1 MTEAPSVVFLFDV
14 DNTLVDNDR
23 VQAHLKEHLAQTY
36 GTATRDRY
44 WDILEELREELGYV
58 DYLGALERYRI
69 EALHRPEVLR
79 MSIWLVDYP
88 FADRLY
94 PGALDAVK
102 HVQQWGTPVILSD
115 GDAVFQP
122 RKVERSG
129 LWRAF
134 DGRVLIYI
142 HKEQE
147 LDDVAR
153 LYPADHYVMIDDKLR
168 ILSAVKK
175 IWGER
180 VTTVFPK
187 QGHYAFDPDDTG
199 RVSAR
204 RYRACQDQRSRYL
217 RSACIAQEEIGGD
230 RHFKNAALAGRRGDC
245 DLTTANRPPQR
256 RSRVTAVARFPGQT
270 SRCNLK
276 RPSSSLT
283 TRWHS
288 NCLWAVART
297 RNVCRTYRGD

>member
-1 MTEAPSVVFLFDV
+1 MTAAHRVVFLFDV

-36 GTATRDRY
+36 GAATRDRY
-44 WDILEELREELGYV
+44 WAILEELREELGYV
-58 DYLGALERYRI
+58 DYLGALERYRV

-79 MSIWLVDYP
+79 MSSWLVDYP

-102 HVQQWGTPVILSD
+102 HVQQWGTHVILSD

-142 HKEQE
+142 HKEEE

-187 QGHYAFDPDDTG
+187 QGHYALDPEILAQCPPADIELAKIGDL
-199 RVSAR
+199 VS
-204 RYRACQDQRSRYL
+204 YDL
-217 RSACIAQEEIGGD
+217 P
-230 RHFKNAALAGRRGDC
+230 AL
-245 DLTTANRPPQR
+245 
-256 RSRVTAVARFPGQT
+256 
-270 SRCNLK
+270 LK
-276 RPSSSLT
+276 RK
-283 TRWHS
+283 
-288 NCLWAVART
+288 
-297 RNVCRTYRGD
+297 

>member
-1 MTEAPSVVFLFDV
+1 MSATPRVVFLFDV

-36 GTATRDRY
+36 GPATRDRY

-58 DYLGALERYRI
+58 DYLGALERYRV

-79 MSIWLVDYP
+79 MSSWLVDYP

-129 LWRAF
+129 LWRTF

-142 HKEQE
+142 HKEEE

-187 QGHYAFDPDDTG
+187 QGHYALDP
-199 RVSAR
+199 
-204 RYRACQDQRSRYL
+204 
-217 RSACIAQEEIGGD
+217 EILAECPPADIELAKIGD
-230 RHFKNAALAGRRGDC
+230 LVTHDLPAL
-245 DLTTANRPPQR
+245 
-256 RSRVTAVARFPGQT
+256 
-270 SRCNLK
+270 LK
-276 RPSSSLT
+276 RK
-283 TRWHS
+283 
-288 NCLWAVART
+288 
-297 RNVCRTYRGD
+297 